1 VLTYVITSIYIVKFE
16 KKNILKME
24 NQKSSSSLK
33 AVIAVLAV
41 LLVGSLIYIFKVTS
55 DVKTVQTELKSTM
68 TDKEVVMK
76 DLQELKTT
84 YDAAI
89 SENTSMSDELI
100 QERDKVVSL
109 MADLNKSKGDV
120 ASMAKYKKQFFALQN
135 NMKALMAENEGLKK
149 ENTTLTTQRDST
161 VIVLGVSK
169 KYNEVLVGQNE
180 ELAKTVEKA
189 SKLTVLNMKGSA
201 FKVRSSGKQ
210 IETDKASRADMLK
223 VSFTI
228 AANQVAKSGDKTYYV
243 QVIDGKNN
251 VLGDKKTVSFGDDTL
266 TYSFMTTVKYENKTV
281 QVTENLPGKD
291 FAKGTYYVNVFDK
304 NEIVSKT
311 SFILN

>member
-1 VLTYVITSIYIVKFE
+1 
-16 KKNILKME
+16 ME

-76 DLQELKTT
+76 DLQELKAT

-120 ASMAKYKKQFFALQN
+120 ASMSKYKKQFFALQN

-149 ENTTLTTQRDST
+149 ENVKVTSQRDST
-161 VIVLGVSK
+161 VVVLGESK
-169 KYNEVLVGQNE
+169 KYNEALVGQNE

-189 SKLTVLNMKGSA
+189 SKLTVLNMQGSA

-311 SFILN
+311 SFTLN